1 MWIYPTSPHVT
12 YRWQCTD
19 PDFDR
24 AARDP
29 SHFGLLKDQN
39 SSCEKI
45 SWTFCVI
52 KWSLWDIFYDKMN
65 MNWLV
70 SKCNV
75 WPHSHRDSRHHT
87 ENRSGHLRQIRTW
100 LEPKAAP
107 KYLST
112 RWRRRQKSRSRNRQ
126 MSGQRWPQ
134 KIGTLGCRYMSKYR
148 WLGELIQVNAPQ
160 SGGLKTVTRR
170 CMLRDRADHGR
181 LLIVTLTITIN
192 TIRFSHNQ
200 SQKIYWSREE
210 MEWSATTYLAPQMG
224 LIRKRSEGGTTWPK
238 APKIKNNGKQKI
250 ILVNQTGEIESI
262 GKP

>member
-238 APKIKNNGKQKI
+238 APKN
-250 ILVNQTGEIESI
+250 
-262 GKP
+262 